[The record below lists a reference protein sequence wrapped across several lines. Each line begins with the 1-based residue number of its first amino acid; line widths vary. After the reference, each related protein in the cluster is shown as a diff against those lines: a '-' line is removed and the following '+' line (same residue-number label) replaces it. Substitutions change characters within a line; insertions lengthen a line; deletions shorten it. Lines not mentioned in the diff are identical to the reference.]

1 MILVRVIQRAELE
14 RNLDFVAQRCGIDS
28 PRKIASLCSQLSRQD
43 NLLRLLSTIWAKIR
57 AFRFTGS
64 GFELICATLELGNH

>member
-14 RNLDFVAQRCGIDS
+14 RNLDSVAQRSDS

-43 NLLRLLSTIWAKIR
+43 NLLRLLSIIWAKIR